1 MFTAIPKVQVA
12 ESAPKQM
19 NAQRTYNTMW
29 NCVPSQKEQN
39 YLFHIKKHGAG
50 DIMMCKMELNLTGKY
65 LTFKCLFAYVEFSME
80 KRSWKGKVRGSG
92 SVFDF
97 CLACTK
103 FWFTLWYCKKG
114 VIKNI

>member
-39 YLFHIKKHGAG
+39 YLFHIKKA
-50 DIMMCKMELNLTGKY
+50 
-65 LTFKCLFAYVEFSME
+65 
-80 KRSWKGKVRGSG
+80 RGWRHHDVQDVTQPNRQVSH
-92 SVFDF
+92 V
-97 CLACTK
+97 
-103 FWFTLWYCKKG
+103 
-114 VIKNI
+114 